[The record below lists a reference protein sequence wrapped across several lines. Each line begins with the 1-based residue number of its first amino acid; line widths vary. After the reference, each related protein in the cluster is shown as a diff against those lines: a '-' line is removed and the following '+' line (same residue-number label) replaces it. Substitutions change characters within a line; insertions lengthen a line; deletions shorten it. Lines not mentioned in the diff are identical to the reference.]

1 MSIFNIAGQYLPAE
15 QAVIS
20 VQDLSVLRGYGVFDF
35 MRTYGGRPFHLDDH
49 IQRLS
54 ASAAQLEMELPC
66 SKADVAA
73 IVHETLKRNDYPEAN
88 VRIVITG
95 GISPDS
101 ITPPEKSQLLVLVLP
116 LSPCPAQWY
125 QEGAA
130 VIILNSRRHM
140 PQAKSLNYSSAI
152 ISLRQAKR
160 QNAIEAIYTD
170 DDGGLLEGTT
180 SNFFVF
186 KGDNLITPNTG
197 VLSGITRKVVLDLA
211 DKEFPISFDTIR
223 LGEVSD
229 ISEAFITASNK
240 EVVPIVRID
249 DRMVGDGQPGKRTRK
264 IMKLFADY
272 TRAYGEDKLS
282 D

>member
-1 MSIFNIAGQYLPAE
+1 MSIFYINGQFLPAE

-49 IQRLS
+49 IQRLW
-54 ASAAQLEMELPC
+54 ASAAQLEIEPPC
-66 SKADVAA
+66 GKAEIASA
-73 IVHETLKRNDYPEAN
+73 VHETLKRNDYSEAN

-95 GISPDS
+95 GVSPDC
-101 ITPPEKSQLLVLVLP
+101 ITPSEQPQLMVLILP

-125 QEGAA
+125 QHGAS
-130 VIILNSRRHM
+130 VITLDNRRRM
-140 PQAKSLNYSSAI
+140 PQTKSINYSAAI
-152 ISLRQAKR
+152 LALRKAKR

-186 KGDNLITPNTG
+186 KGNDLMTPDTG
-197 VLSGITRKVVLDLA
+197 VLSGITRQVVLDLA
-211 DKEFPISFDTIR
+211 GKVFPMSFNPIHLDDIPN
-223 LGEVSD
+223 

-240 EVVPIVRID
+240 EVVPIVRIND
-249 DRMVGDGQPGKRTRK
+249 HKVGSGLPGERTRK
-264 IMKLFADY
+264 VMKLFADY
-272 TRAYGEDKLS
+272 TRAYGENRIS
-282 D
+282 N